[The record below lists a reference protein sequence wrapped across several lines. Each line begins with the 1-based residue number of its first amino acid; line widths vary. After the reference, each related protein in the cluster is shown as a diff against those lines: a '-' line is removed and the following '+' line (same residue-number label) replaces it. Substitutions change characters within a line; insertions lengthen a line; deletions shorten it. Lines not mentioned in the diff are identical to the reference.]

1 MSEMPFDLD
10 NENCDGFNFFVDKE
24 GNKVVQTFDYSES
37 GQKLKGSDLGDL
49 FEIIIVPQKPLKE
62 AERFRA
68 ILISPKV
75 YINRLLDDGFI
86 GIVGKATTQS
96 EKRFIEW
103 ENEINAKISLIKDKN
118 MSVHFSNTKE

>member
-24 GNKVVQTFDYSES
+24 GNKVVQTFEYSES

-118 MSVHFSNTKE
+118 MSVHFSNAKE

>member
-103 ENEINAKISLIKDKN
+103 ENEINAKISLIKDEN
-118 MSVHFSNTKE
+118 MSVHFSNAKE

>member
-1 MSEMPFDLD
+1 MSEMPFDLN

-24 GNKVVQTFDYSES
+24 GNKVIHTFDYSVS
-37 GQKLKGSDLGDL
+37 GEKLKGSDLGDL

-75 YINRLLDDGFI
+75 YINRLLDDGFV

-103 ENEINAKISLIKDKN
+103 ENEINQKISTIKDGN
-118 MSVHFSNTKE
+118 MSVHFSNVKE

>member
-103 ENEINAKISLIKDKN
+103 ENEINAKISLIKDEN
-118 MSVHFSNTKE
+118 VSIHFSNAKE

>member
-118 MSVHFSNTKE
+118 MSVHFSNAKE